1 MFSII
6 IPAFNS
12 EDSIEELVNEIVHN
26 ISKMNLDYE
35 ILIID
40 DASKDSTWLK
50 IGSLSKKNKKIK
62 GFKFFKNY
70 GQHHATLYG
79 LKKSKGQTLITMD
92 DDMQHSPKIIELLY
106 NKYKDGNDLVY
117 AKPTNKSR
125 GFKRNVLNIIVKF
138 ILKIFLNIKYIKI
151 ISSYRMFDR
160 KIIKKFENLNTS
172 NVNVDSLLC
181 LNAEKINFINYKEQP
196 RKFGKSTYTFKKL
209 VIHSLNLIVSF
220 HNNPMTPNEIKETDQ
235 NE

>member
-1 MFSII
+1 
-6 IPAFNS
+6 
-12 EDSIEELVNEIVHN
+12 
-26 ISKMNLDYE
+26 
-35 ILIID
+35 
-40 DASKDSTWLK
+40 
-50 IGSLSKKNKKIK
+50 
-62 GFKFFKNY
+62 
-70 GQHHATLYG
+70 
-79 LKKSKGQTLITMD
+79 
-92 DDMQHSPKIIELLY
+92 
-106 NKYKDGNDLVY
+106 
-117 AKPTNKSR
+117 
-125 GFKRNVLNIIVKF
+125 
-138 ILKIFLNIKYIKI
+138 
-151 ISSYRMFDR
+151 MFDR